1 VTIGSVLVYRDRI
14 VPRSEAQFLRR
25 LYIGFEQL
33 TPRWVGC
40 RLDAG
45 LCDLGV
51 EPIILGRT
59 GLLGSLDR
67 TLFKQFGI
75 LPPSPDLRALAPR
88 LVHAHFGRG
97 GALALPIA
105 RRLGLPLVV
114 TYHGGDATKD
124 KHYERRLIPT
134 IYQRRMLAL
143 QRYAAVIICV
153 SDFIRQRL
161 IDRGF
166 PEGKLK
172 VIRYGIEISAA
183 TACDAPQVPPYALF
197 VGRFVEKK
205 GITHL
210 LDAMRLLRAEG
221 SALELVLI
229 GDGPLAEA
237 LQAASAELG
246 GIRFLGWQ
254 DQASVRRWMR
264 GALALCVPS
273 VTSSTGDAEGL
284 PNVLLE
290 AMAEAAPVIGSRSAG
305 IGEAIED
312 GVTGF
317 MVPPGAAAPIASAL
331 AALAGDGALRRRL
344 GQAAQERAAAQFGAA
359 AQSRLLE
366 QTMLALLPGQGG

>member
-25 LYIGFEQL
+25 LYVGFEQL
-33 TPRWVGC
+33 VPRWVGC
-40 RLDAG
+40 RLDEG
-45 LCDLGV
+45 LGDLGV
-51 EPIILGRT
+51 EPTILGRD
-59 GLLGSLDR
+59 GMLGSLDR

-75 LPPSPDLRALAPR
+75 LPASPDLRALAPR

-105 RRLGLPLVV
+105 RRLGLPLIV

-124 KHYERRLIPT
+124 KHYQRRLIPT
-134 IYQRRMLAL
+134 IYQRRMVAL

-172 VIRYGIEISAA
+172 VIRYGVEMSE
-183 TACDAPQVPPYALF
+183 ACDVPEAPPYALF

-205 GITHL
+205 GIAHL

-229 GDGPLAEA
+229 GDGPLAEE

-254 DQASVRRWMR
+254 DQESVRRWMR

-273 VTSSTGDAEGL
+273 ITARAGDSEGL

-290 AMAEAAPVIGSRSAG
+290 AMAEATPVIGSHSAG
-305 IGEAIED
+305 IGEAVED

-317 MVPPGAAAPIASAL
+317 MVPPGEAAPIASAL
-331 AALAGDGALRRRL
+331 AALAGDPALRRCL
-344 GQAAQERAAAQFGAA
+344 GQAARARAAAQFSAM
-359 AQSRLLE
+359 AQSRVLE